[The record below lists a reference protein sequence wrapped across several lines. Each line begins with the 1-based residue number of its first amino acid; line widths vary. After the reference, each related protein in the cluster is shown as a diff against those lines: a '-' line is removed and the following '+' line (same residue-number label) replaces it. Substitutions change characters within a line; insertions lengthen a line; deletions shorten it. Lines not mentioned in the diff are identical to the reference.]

1 MNGKT
6 LEDLELEVETEKA
19 LDDIMQDAEAQRRIA
34 KLRRAF
40 EEAGAMMGF
49 ADAGSKPVAIEV
61 LPDDEAEDNEDEH
74 AERL

>member
-6 LEDLELEVETEKA
+6 LDDLELEVETEKA
-19 LDDIMQDAEAQRRIA
+19 LDDIMQDAEAQRRLA

-49 ADAGSKPVAIEV
+49 ADAGSKPVVVEG
-61 LPDDEAEDNEDEH
+61 LPDGEAQDDEDEH
-74 AERL
+74 L

>member
-40 EEAGAMMGF
+40 EEAGSMMGF
-49 ADAGSKPVAIEV
+49 ADAGSKPVTVEV
-61 LPDDEAEDNEDEH
+61 LPDDEAQDDEDEDT
-74 AERL
+74 ENL

>member
-34 KLRRAF
+34 KLRRVF

-49 ADAGSKPVAIEV
+49 ADAYSKPVTVEV
-61 LPDDEAEDNEDEH
+61 LPDDEAQDDEGEDTEN
-74 AERL
+74 L